1 MLRMLDKQ
9 GKPLEPCFFPFCA
22 DDPISCHSLVPGS
35 LRAEEIPSGIVCAKL
50 LLLFTSELG
59 ALALFVRVDA
69 RLFALRAAKALRPA
83 GCIRLAFFRW
93 RTRLMLMA
101 LQVLVGLRGVKRIV

>member
-1 MLRMLDKQ
+1 MLRMRDKQ

-35 LRAEEIPSGIVCAKL
+35 LRAEEFPSGLVCAKL

-59 ALALFVRVDA
+59 ALALFVIIDA
-69 RLFALRAAKALRPA
+69 RLFFATARK
-83 GCIRLAFFRW
+83 
-93 RTRLMLMA
+93 
-101 LQVLVGLRGVKRIV
+101 GLETCRMHQTVFLKLLDQFTFDGAPSPSWP